1 MASVTNCRRCCGR
14 VKPQRG
20 GSRVRAS
27 CCWPPKI
34 DQTTRSP
41 RSCTPV
47 GREKNL
53 KSTCRLP
60 KVMLF
65 DEPTSA
71 LDPEL
76 LREVREAMRGLARDG
91 RDHGRGHPRDG

>member
-1 MASVTNCRRCCGR
+1 ML
-14 VKPQRG
+14 
-20 GSRVRAS
+20 
-27 CCWPPKI
+27 
-34 DQTTRSP
+34 
-41 RSCTPV
+41 
-47 GREKNL
+47 REKNL

-65 DEPTSA
+65 DEPKSA

-91 RDHGRGHPRDG
+91 RDHGRGHPRDGLSRGRGRRADQSSIGAILEQGPPSTGAPGSATFARASASATPA